1 MSLFELKDMQGGLDT
16 QRFPCPIYWQRTE
29 SLYLSADV
37 IQSKL
42 ITFSQQGVKGLLCLL
57 N

>member
-1 MSLFELKDMQGGLDT
+1 MQGGLDT

-42 ITFSQQGVKGLLCLL
+42 ITFSQQGVKELLCLL